1 MQKLCYN
8 YKTKKENEMAKSLS
22 EVKDHSWLFDKPIAH
37 RGLHGGGIIE
47 NSLTA
52 YEAAIQKGYNIEID
66 VHILA
71 DEQLVVYHDNTLERI
86 FGDNIEI
93 TEMTYEQLSRYTLP
107 FVNEKIPTFKQVL
120 DYVNGRTGLLIEIK
134 TYVRTRV
141 AELVAE
147 TLADYKGPYAI
158 QSFSPTALSWYRR
171 HVPSVPIGIL
181 ATDVLSFAL
190 YWTNKIKPDFIS
202 YLVSNLNNQRAISL
216 RAKAPK
222 LLAWT
227 VTNPILE
234 TRARTYAENI
244 IFEGYSADPDAKS
257 SIHLKQTRLI

>member
-1 MQKLCYN
+1 
-8 YKTKKENEMAKSLS
+8 MAKHTKAP
-22 EVKDHSWLFDKPIAH
+22 VIDHAWLFDKPIAH
-37 RGLHGGGIIE
+37 RGLHGGGIVE
-47 NSLTA
+47 NCLTA

-71 DEQLVVYHDNTLERI
+71 DDELVVYHDNTLERI
-86 FGDNIEI
+86 FGENIEI
-93 TEMTYEQLSRYTLP
+93 GDLTYEQLSRYTLP

-134 TYVRTRV
+134 TYVHTRV
-141 AELVAE
+141 AELMAE
-147 TLADYKGPYAI
+147 ALADYKGPYAI
-158 QSFSPTALSWYRR
+158 QSFSPAALSWYRK
-171 HVPSVPIGIL
+171 HVPQVPIGIL

-202 YLVSNLNNQRAISL
+202 YMVSNLNDRRAIAL
-216 RAKAPK
+216 RAKSPK

-234 TRARTYAENI
+234 ARARAYAENI
-244 IFEGYSADPDAKS
+244 IFEGYPADLEAKS
-257 SIHLKQTRLI
+257 HIHIRQTRVI

>member
-1 MQKLCYN
+1 
-8 YKTKKENEMAKSLS
+8 MAKIHP
-22 EVKDHSWLFDKPIAH
+22 KINDHDWLFDKPIAH

-52 YEAAIQKGYNIEID
+52 FEAAIQKGYNIEID

-71 DEQLVVYHDNTLERI
+71 DDELVVFHDNTLERI
-86 FGDNIEI
+86 FGESIELQD
-93 TEMTYEQLSRYTLP
+93 MTYEQLSRYTLP

-134 TYVRTRV
+134 TYVRTKV
-141 AELVAE
+141 AKLMAE
-147 TLADYKGPYAI
+147 ALEDYNGPYAI

-171 HVPSVPIGIL
+171 HVPSVPVGIL
-181 ATDVLSFAL
+181 ANDVVSFAL
-190 YWTNKIKPDFIS
+190 YWANRIRPDFIS
-202 YLVSNLNNQRAISL
+202 YQVSNLNERRSITL
-216 RAKAPK
+216 RGKTPK

-234 TRARTYAENI
+234 NRARNYADNI
-244 IFEGYSADPDAKS
+244 IFEGYCPDPERKS
-257 SIHLKQTRLI
+257 VIRIPTQTRLI

>member
-1 MQKLCYN
+1 
-8 YKTKKENEMAKSLS
+8 MAKPRPQ
-22 EVKDHSWLFDKPIAH
+22 VVDHSWLFDKPIAH
-37 RGLHGGGIIE
+37 RGLHGTGIIE

-71 DEQLVVYHDNTLERI
+71 DGELVVYHDNTLERI
-86 FGDNIEI
+86 FGDNIELQDL
-93 TEMTYEQLSRYTLP
+93 TYEQLCRYTLP

-141 AELVAE
+141 AERISQHLE
-147 TLADYKGPYAI
+147 NYTGPYAI
-158 QSFSPTALSWYRR
+158 QSFSPTALSWYRK
-171 HVPSVPIGIL
+171 HVPTAPIGIL
-181 ATDVLSFAL
+181 ASDVVGFAL
-190 YWTNKIKPDFIS
+190 YWTNRIRPDFIS
-202 YLVSNLNNQRAISL
+202 YLVSNLNDRRAITL
-216 RAKAPK
+216 RGKTPK

-234 TRARTYAENI
+234 ARARRYAENI
-244 IFEGYSADPDAKS
+244 IFEGFIPDPNAKS
-257 SIHLKQTRLI
+257 VIDIKEEQYI

>member
-1 MQKLCYN
+1 
-8 YKTKKENEMAKSLS
+8 MAKAKANVL
-22 EVKDHSWLFDKPIAH
+22 EHSWLFDKPIAH
-37 RGLHGGGIIE
+37 RGLHGGGVLE
-47 NSLTA
+47 NSLAA

-71 DEQLVVYHDNTLERI
+71 DDELVVFHDNTLERI
-86 FGDNIEI
+86 FGENIELQD
-93 TEMTYEQLSRYTLP
+93 MTYEQLSRYTLP

-147 TLADYKGPYAI
+147 ALDGYVGQYAI

-171 HVPSVPIGIL
+171 HHPEIPTGIL
-181 ATDVLSFAL
+181 ASDVLSFAL
-190 YWTNKIKPDFIS
+190 YWANKIKPDFIS
-202 YLVSNLNNQRAISL
+202 YMVSNLNDRRAITL

-222 LLAWT
+222 LIAWT

-234 TRARTYAENI
+234 ARARTYAENI
-244 IFEGYSADPDAKS
+244 IFEGFQADLNAKS
-257 SIHLKQTRLI
+257 HIHIKQTRLI

>member
-1 MQKLCYN
+1 
-8 YKTKKENEMAKSLS
+8 MAKSRPS
-22 EVKDHSWLFDKPIAH
+22 IQDHSWLFDKPIAH

-47 NSLTA
+47 NSLAA

-71 DEQLVVYHDNTLERI
+71 DDELVVFHDNTLERI
-86 FGDNIEI
+86 FGENIELQDL
-93 TEMTYEQLSRYTLP
+93 TYEQLSRYVLP

-141 AELVAE
+141 AELM
-147 TLADYKGPYAI
+147 ADALSDYNGPYAI

-171 HVPSVPIGIL
+171 HYPTVPLGIL

-190 YWTNKIKPDFIS
+190 YWSNRIHPDFIS
-202 YLVSNLNNQRAISL
+202 YAVSNLNDRKAITL
-216 RAKAPK
+216 RAKTPK

-234 TRARTYAENI
+234 ARARTYAENI
-244 IFEGYSADPDAKS
+244 IFEGYNADPTVKS
-257 SIHLKQTRLI
+257 HIHLKPTRLI